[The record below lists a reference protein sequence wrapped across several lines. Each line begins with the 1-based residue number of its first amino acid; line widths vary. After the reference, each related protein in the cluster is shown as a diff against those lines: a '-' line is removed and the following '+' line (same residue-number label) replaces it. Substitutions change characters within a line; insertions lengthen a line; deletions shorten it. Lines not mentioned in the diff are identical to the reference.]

1 MRRRSEWRK
10 EKKGE
15 EEEQNQDGARFE
27 EEQGSISFFLNEYSL
42 CLRVLL
48 DP

>member
-10 EKKGE
+10 EKKKGE
-15 EEEQNQDGARFE
+15 EEEQNQDG
-27 EEQGSISFFLNEYSL
+27 EEQGFISFFFLNEYSL
-42 CLRVLL
+42 SLRVLL